1 MTDPAAVA
9 RPVIRLRPKAGR
21 RLAAGAPWVYADE
34 IAMDRRTRAL
44 APGAVAVLEGPMQE
58 GGERIALGAAAFNP
72 ASTIAARLLDPDP
85 AAEIDADWFARKLRA
100 ALALRERLFDAPFYR
115 LVHAEGDGLP
125 GLVIDRFSDAAVI
138 QPNAAWADARL
149 PALIA
154 ALDAVIA
161 PQTIVVNAGSRARAL
176 EGLDGESRLA
186 RGALDGPVAVAMNG
200 ATYMADLIGGQKTG
214 LFFDQRP
221 NHAFAARLARGAEV
235 LDVFAHVGGFGL
247 AALAAGAAR
256 ALAVDSAAPA
266 LALAEEGAR
275 RGGVADRFATLR
287 ADAFDALRAL
297 AAEGRRFGLVVC
309 DPPAFAPN
317 KAALEAGLRAY
328 ERTARLA
335 AKLVA
340 PGGFLTL
347 CSCSHA
353 ADAEAFRAACARGI
367 LASRRAGALIH
378 AGAAGPDHPVHI
390 GLPETGYLKALFFR
404 LD

>member
-1 MTDPAAVA
+1 MTDPAAAA

-44 APGAVAVLEGPMQE
+44 APGVIAALESA
-58 GGERIALGAAAFNP
+58 ERVVLGAVAFNP

-85 AAEIDADWFARKLRA
+85 AADIDAAWLTRKLRA
-100 ALALRERLFDAPFYR
+100 ALALRETLFDAPFYR

-125 GLVIDRFSDAAVI
+125 GVVIDRFGDAVAI
-138 QPNAAWADARL
+138 QPNAAWAAARL
-149 PALIA
+149 PELIA

-161 PQTIVVNAGSRARAL
+161 PRVIVINAASRARAL
-176 EGLDGESRLA
+176 EGLDGESHLA
-186 RGALDGPVAVAMNG
+186 RGALDGPAPVAMNG
-200 ATYMADLIGGQKTG
+200 ATYMADLVGGQKTG
-214 LFFDQRP
+214 LFYDQRP
-221 NHAFAARLARGAEV
+221 NHAFAARLARGAAM
-235 LDVFAHVGGFGL
+235 LDVFTHVGGFGL
-247 AALAAGAAR
+247 AALAAGAAQ

-275 RGGVADRFATLR
+275 RSGVADRFETRR

-335 AKLVA
+335 ATLVE
-340 PGGFLTL
+340 PGGFLAL
-347 CSCSHA
+347 CSTPACC
-353 ADAEAFRAACARGI
+353 FPTPCARCCSTMRRRA
-367 LASRRAGALIH
+367 ASRRCGPTGSRRNGRARPSAGW
-378 AGAAGPDHPVHI
+378 AAARRRG
-390 GLPETGYLKALFFR
+390 R
-404 LD
+404 RRR